1 MTEKKKNFQVTFIID
16 EEIDQWVRAAREAG
30 CNTSVIFRRLLHDYM
45 NEQKKMGGGTYA
57 SAPVVIE
64 TK

>member
-1 MTEKKKNFQVTFIID
+1 MAEKKKTYQVTFIID
-16 EEIDQWVRAAREAG
+16 AEIDEWVRAAREAG
-30 CNTSVIFRRLLHDYM
+30 CNTSVIFRKLLHDYM
-45 NEQKKMGGGTYA
+45 NEQKRQGGGTYA

>member
-1 MTEKKKNFQVTFIID
+1 MSEKKKNFQVTFIID
-16 EEIDQWVRAAREAG
+16 EEIDQWVRQARENG
-30 CNTSVIFRRLLHDYM
+30 CNTSVIFRKILHDYM
-45 NEQKKMGGGTYA
+45 DAQRKAGGGTYE

>member
-1 MTEKKKNFQVTFIID
+1 MSEKKKTYQVTFIID
-16 EEIDQWVRAAREAG
+16 EEIDTWVRQARENG
-30 CNTSVIFRRLLHDYM
+30 CNTSVIFRKILHDYM
-45 NEQKKMGGGTYA
+45 DSQKSMGGGTYA